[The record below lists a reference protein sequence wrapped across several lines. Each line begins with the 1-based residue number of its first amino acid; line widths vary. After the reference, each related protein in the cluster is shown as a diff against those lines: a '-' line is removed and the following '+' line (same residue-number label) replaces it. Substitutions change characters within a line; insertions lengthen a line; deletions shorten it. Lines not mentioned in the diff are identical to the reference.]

1 MDFKPDFWKSVFS
14 ITIGYYFSSIFSD
27 IIFGG
32 NGRGLDGKIG
42 SLIIKIPG
50 YSVLLPFFFIIV
62 TSSVP

>member
-14 ITIGYYFSSIFSD
+14 ITIGYYFFSIFSD